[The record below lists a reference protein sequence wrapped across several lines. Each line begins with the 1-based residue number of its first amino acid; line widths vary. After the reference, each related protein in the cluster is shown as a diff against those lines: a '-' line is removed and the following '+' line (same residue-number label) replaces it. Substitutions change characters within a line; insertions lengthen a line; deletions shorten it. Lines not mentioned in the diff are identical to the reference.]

1 MTNNFMKKSSRI
13 GFLRV
18 FEMVCKPSEGW
29 PSNEARKWG
38 IWNLALSFGEN
49 TGLLMLRCLYKSS
62 VVKLGRRCKKLNLFF
77 SSIGKRSSL
86 YSVNIALMDSL
97 GPSRS

>member
-1 MTNNFMKKSSRI
+1 MGYLEFSI
-13 GFLRV
+13 LFLGKHRSLDA
-18 FEMVCKPSEGW
+18 EM
-29 PSNEARKWG
+29 
-38 IWNLALSFGEN
+38 
-49 TGLLMLRCLYKSS
+49 LLKSS

-86 YSVNIALMDSL
+86 YSVNRALMDSL